1 MHPTITDENEEK
13 QFRQCTK
20 QNNLE
25 WKHHPIWAPWL
36 CVAPDHDN
44 HVDQMLIRT
53 LVSQHQSGL
62 VGWLPLRLHSGFSFL
77 SLSLLLSLSSGK
89 DSDLFSNIKE
99 SSKKDG
105 PGTSKTRFC
114 VSFVV
119 QACSPSVS
127 DRASKPIKRLR
138 PYLSSRCS
146 LDSIESLLDPESCF
160 FKVCNCRFSLTIS
173 VFVHHLLLRV
183 ERCSP
188 HSPRSFRRSPSSPP
202 QSSSCP

>member
-1 MHPTITDENEEK
+1 
-13 QFRQCTK
+13 
-20 QNNLE
+20 
-25 WKHHPIWAPWL
+25 
-36 CVAPDHDN
+36 
-44 HVDQMLIRT
+44 MLIRT

-99 SSKKDG
+99 S
-105 PGTSKTRFC
+105 SKTRFC

-160 FKVCNCRFSLTIS
+160 FKVCNCRFSLTMS

>member
-1 MHPTITDENEEK
+1 M
-13 QFRQCTK
+13 
-20 QNNLE
+20 
-25 WKHHPIWAPWL
+25 
-36 CVAPDHDN
+36 
-44 HVDQMLIRT
+44 
-53 LVSQHQSGL
+53 SQHQSGL
-62 VGWLPLRLHSGFSFL
+62 VGWLPLRPHSGFSFL

-138 PYLSSRCS
+138 PYLSARCS

-160 FKVCNCRFSLTIS
+160 FKVCNCRFSMTLLVSLSTIS
-173 VFVHHLLLRV
+173 FSGWSVAHLILLVLFVVHLPHHL
-183 ERCSP
+183 
-188 HSPRSFRRSPSSPP
+188 SPRPAPRLTNVDAVILIL
-202 QSSSCP
+202 